1 MNSVGVPD
9 TDGVTS
15 STSPPSRCSV
25 PSAFCV
31 AKYRSATSPTK
42 KGAAMAAMGFTVY
55 GQKVSVPMPWLLMY
69 TAMDVYH
76 APQMKNSRNIMAP
89 RRVPMDFIDRGVG
102 ARVSQP
108 LYLQAAGS
116 CLMKY
121 AR

>member
-1 MNSVGVPD
+1 
-9 TDGVTS
+9 
-15 STSPPSRCSV
+15 
-25 PSAFCV
+25 
-31 AKYRSATSPTK
+31 
-42 KGAAMAAMGFTVY
+42 MGFTVY

-76 APQMKNSRNIMAP
+76 APQMKNCRNIMAP

-108 LYLQAAGS
+108 RYLQAAGS